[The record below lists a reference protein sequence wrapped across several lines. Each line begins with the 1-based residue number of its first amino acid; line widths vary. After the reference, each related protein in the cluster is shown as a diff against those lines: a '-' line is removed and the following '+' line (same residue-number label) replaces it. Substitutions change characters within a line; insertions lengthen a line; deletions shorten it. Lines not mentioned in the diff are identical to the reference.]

1 MSTYNI
7 GQYRYSKGTE
17 YLSSIINKKYELSD
31 NEYDINTQTGIK
43 DLKITYPFKGL
54 QTYHLTCSFNVFGAN
69 IPQEFTIKLKTEDN
83 KREQII
89 KTYIFEPNSYSESN
103 SIELAFTPKTDFSK
117 IVFELKRS
125 TEYDFMDGSP
135 REMTF
140 YSKDNVKLSEIVN
153 ILKVSLNL
161 DSIFKLG
168 VQGPTDLVVCVN
180 GEPIRLGQSGIFE
193 IYKEDFIIYS
203 VGFVIDTEDL
213 LRDVSF
219 IMDYCY

>member
-7 GQYRYSKGTE
+7 GQYRYSKGTG
-17 YLSSIINKKYELSD
+17 YLSTIINKKYELGD
-31 NEYDINTQTGIK
+31 NEYDENTQTGIK

-54 QTYHLTCSFNVFGAN
+54 QTYHLKCSFNGFGDN
-69 IPQEFTIKLKTEDN
+69 SPQEFTLKLKTEDG

-89 KTYIFEPNSYSESN
+89 KTYSFSPTSYYN

-140 YSKDNVKLSEIVN
+140 YSGQNLKLFEVKN
-153 ILKVSLNL
+153 ILKTSLNL
-161 DSIFKLG
+161 DSILKIG
-168 VQGPTDLVVCVN
+168 IQGPTDLIVCVN

-203 VGFVIDTEDL
+203 IGFIIDEADTR
-213 LRDVSF
+213 RDVSF